1 MANSEHDPLDDL
13 AKGLAS
19 GAVSRRTAVKLVGA
33 ALGGAVLALIPGV
46 ASASPPPHANAGGRF
61 GFSAPPDHAHDQ
73 TGFGAGGRFGKG
85 GPPPGSG
92 TCSGY
97 CGSDSDCAGG
107 CKCCYSLAYGYF
119 CCS

>member
-1 MANSEHDPLDDL
+1 MPNSEHNSLDDL

-19 GAVSRRTAVKLVGA
+19 GAVSRRTAIKLVGA

-97 CGSDSDCAGG
+97 CGGSDCAEG
-107 CKCCYSLAYGYF
+107 CNCCYSLAY
-119 CCS
+119 